1 MKKKRLLSALM
12 AAAIL
17 AAQCFLPAS
26 ESFSPAPEASAAVT
40 TLWSVNY
47 TGTRSLADGLTQAE
61 FVYTTAEGVG
71 TSCIALRLSPDSAVS
86 LRPAMPEDGDDIG
99 LDTVRDMANS
109 AVLHGDNV
117 VAAVNGDMYNTS
129 TGEPWGVVYYRGNVL
144 HGYNVAGRDW
154 LYFGLTKDGGYRYGG
169 YADYQQ
175 NWPQLESAMG
185 LHCVLVE
192 NGKNVCADKSSTRAP
207 RTAVGVRSDGTV
219 FFLVTDGRSG
229 TNSGLSLTELADLM
243 IRQGAVWAGNLD
255 GGGSSTVVSRE
266 PGADK
271 LTVQNNPSDG
281 AERRVANAWLFVGE
295 GSPTAAQTSAAGVS
309 LHGFVVSDT
318 TRPVTIAAGQSY
330 QFRMT
335 LAEGSNPP
343 DCYLSDRTYFDIAYT
358 GNSGRDY
365 FYKVTAKANAPAGA
379 STAIYSFLPNQAAV
393 KQCEIAA

>member
-154 LYFGLTKDGGYRYGG
+154 L
-169 YADYQQ
+169 
-175 NWPQLESAMG
+175 
-185 LHCVLVE
+185 
-192 NGKNVCADKSSTRAP
+192 
-207 RTAVGVRSDGTV
+207 
-219 FFLVTDGRSG
+219 
-229 TNSGLSLTELADLM
+229 
-243 IRQGAVWAGNLD
+243 
-255 GGGSSTVVSRE
+255 
-266 PGADK
+266 
-271 LTVQNNPSDG
+271 
-281 AERRVANAWLFVGE
+281 
-295 GSPTAAQTSAAGVS
+295 
-309 LHGFVVSDT
+309 
-318 TRPVTIAAGQSY
+318 
-330 QFRMT
+330 
-335 LAEGSNPP
+335 
-343 DCYLSDRTYFDIAYT
+343 
-358 GNSGRDY
+358 
-365 FYKVTAKANAPAGA
+365 
-379 STAIYSFLPNQAAV
+379 
-393 KQCEIAA
+393 